1 MNFRVHM
8 FVKSAVNNL
17 AINIRWNEVPCG
29 WLTLAAASLQEAI
42 DQEFYMRWYFQFP
55 PFLIKARHFYSK
67 F

>member
-1 MNFRVHM
+1 MNFRVRM

-17 AINIRWNEVPCG
+17 AINISWNEVPCG
-29 WLTLAAASLQEAI
+29 WLTLASASLQEAI

-55 PFLIKARHFYSK
+55 PFFDQGTT